1 MNKHDFSKLGFNSY
15 QSIDLEILMDLKSL
29 SEIQEWMAVVGKD
42 DVDYGIN
49 LLQTA
54 CEMQRLDD
62 IDFIVDHMTP
72 AELKLV
78 RDVIAKV
85 Q

>member
-1 MNKHDFSKLGFNSY
+1 MNKHDFSKLGFNAY

-29 SEIQEWMAVVGKD
+29 SEIQEWMEVVGKD
-42 DVDYGIN
+42 DANYGIN

-54 CEMQRLDD
+54 CEMQMLDD
-62 IDFIVDHMTP
+62 IDFIVDRMTP
-72 AELKLV
+72 AELKLAQEA
-78 RDVIAKV
+78 IAKV

>member
-1 MNKHDFSKLGFNSY
+1 MNKDDFSKLGFNAY
-15 QSIDLEILMDLKSL
+15 QSIDLQILMDLKSL
-29 SEIQEWMAVVGKD
+29 SEIQEWMTIVGKD

-54 CEMQRLDD
+54 CEMQILDD
-62 IDFIVDHMTP
+62 IDFVVDRMTP
-72 AELKLV
+72 AELELAQEA
-78 RDVIAKV
+78 IAKV

>member
-54 CEMQRLDD
+54 CEMQKLDD
-62 IDFIVDHMTP
+62 IDFVVDRMTP
-72 AELKLV
+72 AELTLAQAA
-78 RDVIAKV
+78 IAKA

>member
-1 MNKHDFSKLGFNSY
+1 MNKDDFSKLGFNSY

-29 SEIQEWMAVVGKD
+29 SEIQEWMEVVGKD

-54 CEMQRLDD
+54 CEMQILDD
-62 IDFIVDHMTP
+62 IDFVVDRMTP
-72 AELKLV
+72 AELTLAQEA
-78 RDVIAKV
+78 IAKV